1 MTVPGSYA
9 NGFAP
14 RDGQPLYPE
23 LWQSPPLFAF
33 APGVGPTGPTWRGF
47 DAQKTNANA
56 IFVSAEVSYSAEN
69 GRYAGRFANGRV
81 VTASVSHG
89 IGTGDFTMMAW
100 VRPDS
105 IAAAWRAIMSFG
117 SFSPAFYVSN
127 SVNSQLAF
135 YHTSNIYSGVTLE
148 ALKWQHVVVRRTGTA
163 IEFFVGGKKTSTGGT
178 SATSVA
184 TAQFAL
190 GSSNPGTNSEPYF
203 GAMDDVFVFRAALS
217 DSVINLFAARRGIA
231 YELAPRRRSQVLTAG
246 GFKAYWAARKAQII
260 GGGV

>member
-1 MTVPGSYA
+1 MIIPASYA

-14 RDGQPLYPE
+14 RDGQPLYQE
-23 LWQSPPLFAF
+23 LWRSPPLFAF
-33 APGVGPTGPTWRGF
+33 APGVGPTGPTWRGL

-56 IFVSAEVSYSAEN
+56 IFTSTEVSYSSEN

-89 IGTGDFTMMAW
+89 IGTGNFTMMAW

-105 IAAAWRAIMSFG
+105 ISAAWRAIMSFG
-117 SFSPAFYVSN
+117 SFSPAFYLSN

-148 ALKWQHVVVRRTGTA
+148 ASKWQHVVVRRTGA
-163 IEFFVGGKKTSTGGT
+163 SIEFFVGGKKTSSGGT

-184 TAQFAL
+184 TAQFVL
-190 GSSNPGTNSEPYF
+190 GSSNPGTNAEFYS
-203 GAMDDVFVFRAALS
+203 GAMDDVFVFRTALS
-217 DSVINLFAARRGIA
+217 DSIINLFATRRGIA
-231 YELAPRRRSQVLTAG
+231 YELAPRRRASSMV
-246 GFKAYWAARKAQII
+246 AATFNRRRRLLI
-260 GGGV
+260 GAH

>member
-1 MTVPGSYA
+1 MILPGSYT

-33 APGVGPTGPTWRGF
+33 APGVGVTGPTWRGL
-47 DAQKTNANA
+47 DSQKTTGNA
-56 IFVSAEVSYSAEN
+56 IGGVSYSAEN

-89 IGTGDFTMMAW
+89 IATGDFTMMAW

-105 IAAAWRAIMSFG
+105 ISAAWRAIMSFG
-117 SFSPAFYVSN
+117 SFSPAFYLSN

-148 ALKWQHVVVRRTGTA
+148 AVKWQHVVVRRTGTS
-163 IEFFVGGKKTSTGGT
+163 IEFFVGGKKTPTGGT

-184 TAQFAL
+184 TAQFVL
-190 GSSNPGTNSEPYF
+190 GSSNPGTNSEAYL
-203 GAMDDVFVFRAALS
+203 GAMDDVFVFRAALN

-231 YELAPRRRSQVLTAG
+231 YELAPRRRSQVFTAG
-246 GFKAYWAARKAQII
+246 GFKAYWAVRKAQII
-260 GGGV
+260 GGGL